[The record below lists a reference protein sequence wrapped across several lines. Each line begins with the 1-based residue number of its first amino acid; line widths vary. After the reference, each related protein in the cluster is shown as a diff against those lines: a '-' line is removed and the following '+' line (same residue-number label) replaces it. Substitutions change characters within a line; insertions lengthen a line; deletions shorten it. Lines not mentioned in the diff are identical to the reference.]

1 MGDAIFCPIAIEREC
16 RIKPTVLSE
25 MRARRSIGVQNEI
38 NCILEEIEL
47 LKMISL
53 YLWKMVW
60 MKVLPLIRGLSVN
73 ANIKVSHLAAKRS

>member
-47 LKMISL
+47 LKKDIIAFMENGLDESIAFN
-53 YLWKMVW
+53 KG
-60 MKVLPLIRGLSVN
+60 LIC
-73 ANIKVSHLAAKRS
+73 KR